1 LSDWLALPHNLRDE
15 PPVGTPMNCM
25 VTGLSKSGTT
35 ILFAS
40 IRDSFPRDRE
50 CFFEPTTAAEFEH
63 IVSRGLRTNTLTK
76 ALLGNLVEHSH
87 VITRFDTMVLIV
99 RDPRDQFISQMLYQ
113 FYRFKVRGDRAG
125 YECARDLLR
134 RKIESPSTVST
145 IQLYDTIAS
154 LAGRHGS
161 ENLAKRYDT
170 LVRFREQYRPHTVRY
185 EDFVDRK
192 SEGLEGLAQYLG
204 MPVSIASQVDDEHR
218 RVVRT
223 KTHGE
228 WRAWLTAEDLEFIN
242 RGVAESMRA
251 LDYPV
256 VSSVESPAPIPV
268 ATTLEY
274 VEQFRPGEP

>member
-1 LSDWLALPHNLRDE
+1 M
-15 PPVGTPMNCM
+15 PMNCM
-25 VTGLSKSGTT
+25 VTGLSKTGTT
-35 ILFAS
+35 IVFVS

-50 CFFEPTTAAEFEH
+50 CFFEPRTAAEFAH
-63 IVSRGLRTNTLTK
+63 IVSRGRRTNTLTK
-76 ALLGNLVEHSH
+76 ALLGNLVEHSQ
-87 VITRFDTMVLIV
+87 VITRFDAMVLIV

-113 FYRFKVRGDRAG
+113 FYHFKVRGDRAG
-125 YECARDLLR
+125 YESARDLLR

-154 LAGRHGS
+154 LAGRQGS
-161 ENLAKRYDT
+161 ESLAKRYHT
-170 LVRFREQYRPHTVRY
+170 LVRFLRQYQPHTIRY
-185 EDFVDRK
+185 EDFVDGRVA
-192 SEGLEGLAQYLG
+192 GLSHYLG

-228 WRAWLTAEDLEFIN
+228 WRAWLTAGDLEFIN
-242 RGVAESMRA
+242 SSVAESMLA

-256 VSSVESPAPIPV
+256 IRSIESPAPIPV

-274 VEQFRPGEP
+274 VEQFLPGEP